1 MNMARVPEAMDRW
14 GKATLRRTGNAIKE
28 IPARCFLVK
37 VSHSTL
43 PQSTVSSLARSE
55 NQGIFRLILNSFSE
69 FGCST
74 PMSKYALFVDVAL
87 EAYKVELQTLQE
99 NIQEVETLHTQVIRV
114 YFNGHAL
121 IVHA

>member
-43 PQSTVSSLARSE
+43 PQSTVSSL
-55 NQGIFRLILNSFSE
+55 GIFRLILNSFSE

-74 PMSKYALFVDVAL
+74 PMSKYALLVDVAL
-87 EAYKVELQTLQE
+87 EAYKVEVQTLQN
-99 NIQEVETLHTQVIRV
+99 NIQEVETLHNQVIRV

-121 IVHA
+121 IVPA